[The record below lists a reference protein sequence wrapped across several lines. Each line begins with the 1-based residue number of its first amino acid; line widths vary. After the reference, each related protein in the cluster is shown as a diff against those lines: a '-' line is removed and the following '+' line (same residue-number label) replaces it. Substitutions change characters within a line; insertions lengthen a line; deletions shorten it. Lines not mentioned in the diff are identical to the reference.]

1 MNTQQRGGTLVG
13 LIVGI
18 VAGLGIALAVA
29 AYINKVPV
37 PFVAR
42 TSNSAE
48 QDAAEAQ
55 RNRHWNPNATLQG
68 QVANAPPPVTE
79 IDATDT
85 NVAGEAPAGAAP
97 PATTNIPADTAAPD
111 TDPLGELLAAR
122 TARDNGA
129 TAYAAAPASAGT
141 FQYFVQAGA
150 FRSQG
155 EADAQRARLAMLG
168 WEARV
173 SELEQNGSTL
183 YRVRVGP
190 FARRDDAEQLKQGL
204 DGAGVLATLVR
215 TPRG

>member
-42 TSNSAE
+42 TSSSAE

-55 RNRHWNPNATLQG
+55 RNRHWNPNAALQG
-68 QVANAPPPVTE
+68 QIANAPPPVTE
-79 IDATDT
+79 IDATGADA
-85 NVAGEAPAGAAP
+85 AGEAPADAGAAP
-97 PATTNIPADTAAPD
+97 PATTSTAAPD
-111 TDPLGELLAAR
+111 ADPLGELLAAR
-122 TARDNGA
+122 TTPGNSA
-129 TAYAAAPASAGT
+129 TAYAAPPASAGA

-204 DGAGVLATLVR
+204 GEAGVLSTLVR